1 VIAFVKY
8 EGTNFVV
15 GLHSIINCEPLKIL
29 KVYEGTCFEHVM
41 SKAYKYVTN
50 DDKVFVGLEHVS
62 VKDAL
67 SWFTSNYYS
76 NQKV

>member
-1 VIAFVKY
+1 MITFVKY

-15 GLHSIINCEPLKIL
+15 GLHSIIGCEPLKII
-29 KVYEGTCFEHVM
+29 KVYEGTCFEHMM

-67 SWFTSNYYS
+67 SLFT
-76 NQKV
+76 